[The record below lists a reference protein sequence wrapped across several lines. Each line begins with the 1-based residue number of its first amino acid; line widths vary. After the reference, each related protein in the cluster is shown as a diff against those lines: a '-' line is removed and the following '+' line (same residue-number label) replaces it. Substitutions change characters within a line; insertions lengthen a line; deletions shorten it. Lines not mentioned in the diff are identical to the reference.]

1 MNYTTVQNVE
11 KYLTIDVEAGFEAQV
26 TKWITAMSQW
36 ADKYCNR
43 VLVLPAATEASLRK
57 FSGTGGQTLHIDE
70 CTGITA
76 VTDKDGNAIADYITY
91 PLNAAHVQALFTEGQ
106 YFTKGEANYYVT
118 AKWAQSVTD
127 TVPEDIQH
135 AVTILVAGI
144 VNNSR
149 SGGDN
154 VASEK
159 VGMYSVTFKNQAD
172 RDDYKTAMAILDTYK
187 RIAI

>member
-1 MNYTTVQNVE
+1 MNYTTPLNVE
-11 KYLTIDVEAGFEAQV
+11 KYLTIDIEAGFEAQV

-43 VLVLPAATEASLRK
+43 ILVLPAPTAVSVRL
-57 FSGTGGQTLHIDE
+57 FSGDGGQTLHIDE

-76 VTDKDGNAIADYITY
+76 VTDANDVAIADYKTF
-91 PLNAAHVQALFTEGQ
+91 PLNAAYVQAIFTEGR
-106 YFTKGEANYYVT
+106 YFTRGVGNYKVT

-135 AVTILVAGI
+135 AITILVAGI

-149 SGGDN
+149 SGGDS

-159 VGMYSVTFKNQAD
+159 VGMYSVTYKNQAD
-172 RDDYKTAMAILDTYK
+172 RDDYKTAITILDTYK

>member
-1 MNYTTVQNVE
+1 MNYTTVANVE
-11 KYLTIDVEAGFEAQV
+11 KYLTIDIEAGFEAQV
-26 TKWITAMSQW
+26 TKWITAMSRY

-43 VLVLPAATEASLRK
+43 TLVVAAATAASQRK
-57 FSGTGGQTLHIDE
+57 FSGNGGQTLHIDE

-76 VTDKDGNAIADYITY
+76 VTDKDGNAITGYVTY
-91 PLNAAHVQALFTEGQ
+91 PLNASYVQALFTEGR

-118 AKWAQSVTD
+118 AKWGQAATD
-127 TVPEDIQH
+127 DVPEDIQH

-159 VGMYSVTFKNQAD
+159 VGMYSVTYKNLEDKAD
-172 RDDYKTAMAILDTYK
+172 HKTAMAILDTYK
-187 RIAI
+187 RLAI

>member
-1 MNYTTVQNVE
+1 MNYTTVANVE
-11 KYLTIDVEAGFEAQV
+11 KYLTIDIESTFEAQV
-26 TKWITAMSQW
+26 SKWIDAMSKY

-43 VLVLPAATEASLRK
+43 TLVLPAATVVSQRK

-76 VTDKDGNAIADYITY
+76 VTDKDGNAITDYVTY
-91 PLNAAHVQALFTEGQ
+91 PLNASYVQAIFTEGR
-106 YFTKGEANYYVT
+106 YFSKGVANYNVT

-144 VNNSR
+144 VNSSR

-159 VGMYSVTFKNQAD
+159 VGMYSVTYKDQAQ
-172 RDDYKTAMAILDTYK
+172 RDDFKLAMSILDTYK